1 MDSEDHAI
9 QEFCSITASTPERAR
24 FFLESCGWQVL
35 SAVQNFYEA
44 DGGLEGEE
52 EEGGGGGGGGGQRD
66 AYTINNPTSVPSPA
80 PPSRAP
86 VQGVGRF
93 EPVPKSSSKDKKPAG
108 SSSGRS
114 GIRTLSDFNR
124 RSDSD
129 SDEDT
134 QEYYT
139 GGEKRYA
146 ALSHRS

>member
-9 QEFCSITASTPERAR
+9 QEFCSITASTPDRAR

-44 DGGLEGEE
+44 DGGLGGEE
-52 EEGGGGGGGGGQRD
+52 EEEEGAGGGHSD
-66 AYTINNPTSVPSPA
+66 AYNINNPTSVPSPA
-80 PPSRAP
+80 PPARAP
-86 VQGVGRF
+86 IQGVGRF
-93 EPVPKSSSKDKKPAG
+93 EPAPKPSSKDKKPAG
-108 SSSGRS
+108 GSSGRS

-146 ALSHRS
+146 AVFLSS